1 MSARHREPS
10 SKREDTITVRRI
22 EFSFPERLDP
32 VIFEG
37 RPEES
42 YVLVGISL
50 LLPYLEP
57 YLIRSMREARKQVKD
72 PALLADLDAFNAQEG
87 QHYRQHLRFNEAV
100 RPADVEALTAL
111 EAELSADYRRFTAT
125 RGIRWNL
132 AYAEGFEAFTT
143 AMARF
148 TLETGQLEG
157 MHPAALEL
165 FQWHLIEE
173 LEHRTVAFEVYDHV
187 CGGYLYRLAVGLY
200 AQWHLNRFAL
210 RVAGVLQN
218 ADPAG
223 FRRRFGGRK
232 AAWARLRP
240 LFGKILRRLYPKILA
255 TYLPWYTPRAIPL
268 PEEARALGARYA
280 EMALQKP
287 SGAKREADAQV
298 G

>member
-1 MSARHREPS
+1 MR
-10 SKREDTITVRRI
+10 KKGEDPITVRRI
-22 EFSFPERLDP
+22 DFAFPEHIDP

-57 YLIRSMREARKQVKD
+57 YLIRTMREARKRVTD
-72 PALLADLDAFNAQEG
+72 PALIANLDAFNAQEG
-87 QHYRQHLRFNEAV
+87 QHYRQHLRFNEAI
-100 RPADVEALTAL
+100 RPAGVEALTAL
-111 EAELSADYRRFTAT
+111 EAEVSADYRRFTET
-125 RGIRWNL
+125 RSLRWNL

-148 TLETGQLEG
+148 TLQTGQLEG
-157 MHPAALEL
+157 MSPAALDL
-165 FQWHLIEE
+165 FRWHLIEE

-187 CGGYLYRLAVGLY
+187 CGGYFYRLAVGLY

-210 RVAGVLQN
+210 RVAGALQN
-218 ADPAG
+218 VDPAG
-223 FRRRFGGRK
+223 FKQRFGGRRE
-232 AAWARLRP
+232 AWKRLGPFFWQTVR
-240 LFGKILRRLYPKILA
+240 LLYPKILA

-268 PEEARALGARYA
+268 PEEARALGVHYA
-280 EMALQKP
+280 EMALQKAP
-287 SGAKREADAQV
+287 ARKSEPAPLV